1 MIREFLRFPDLF
13 SKGLIRVRAFAASSA
28 HKGLWLAEEM
38 SADTLNHALTM
49 WDVDG
54 ELDAAVM
61 ESAFLH
67 VLDEAEVL
75 RVTFADDGEGLRL
88 TPRELGDW
96 RPFHLDLSAAADPE
110 QAAREALA
118 DLIRK
123 PFDLGH
129 DLLFRMGVVTLAPA
143 RSLVVIAYHHLV
155 SDGFG
160 TGGLLSRRLAEVYT
174 ALARG
179 EEAPA
184 PPHPWDAES
193 FTAEAADYLASPRF
207 TEDTGFWRD
216 YLADAPAPAQLPR
229 VALAD
234 AERAALAEP
243 MSSADRWG
251 ELTEPIG
258 MVSRTLTVPRAE
270 ADAWTEAAKAMG
282 VWTSTMLTAAA
293 ALYVRHR
300 CDRPEFLL
308 SLAVGNRAGVA
319 SRTPGL
325 AVNVV
330 PVRVKVPLDATFTDL
345 ADAVVDETYEI
356 SGHTA
361 CHYSDIQRASGTALS
376 DRGSFGA
383 VMNVVEFVEQL
394 RFGDLPARYLG
405 GTTGSFDELS
415 IGVYTD
421 GSADSDLYIR
431 LDAPA
436 RLYDRA
442 ELRFIGEELT
452 AHIRAVA
459 ADGDLRAGAADTL
472 TGAGRERVLTAPDDT
487 GTPLP
492 LLTVPQLFAQ
502 RVQSAPDAVALES
515 GGGTL
520 TYREL
525 DERSNRLA
533 EVLRGHGVGPDT
545 VVAVA
550 LERSVDLAV
559 ALLGV
564 VKAGGAYLPLDPALP
579 AAHAKLVTGD
589 AAAHTLLTDATT
601 AQTLSAGLGIPALVL
616 ADLTAPTATGT
627 ASTGTAA
634 TAATD
639 LSAPTAT
646 ETAAVT
652 DGTGTATV
660 AGTAAAAATG
670 DAAPAAPLPHPDTL
684 LAVTSASPAAGVPAA
699 VGITHRNLARLA
711 LDRTWRD
718 ATGGSVLWHTPAT
731 SDTLALELWAP
742 LLNGG
747 RVVVAPPGELDAD
760 ALTRARTA
768 HDLTAVWLPA
778 ALFAAIAAGR
788 PAALAGLREVFTGG
802 DRVPAAALRRVRE
815 ACPELTVVTGHG
827 PAEAGLFAA
836 AGRLGAH
843 EPQHRAGTLGRPADN
858 TRLYVLGPGLA
869 PVPVGVTG
877 ELYVAG
883 PGVARGYLGRP
894 ARTAERFLPCP
905 FGPPGALMHRTGD
918 RVRRGADGL
927 IEHVADA
934 GTQADVRGVR
944 VDPAEA
950 EEVLS
955 GHPALAH
962 AVVAA
967 RPDDT
972 GQPRLVAYVVPAD
985 GRSVSGDELRA
996 FAAKRLPES
1005 AVPALFTVLERL
1017 PVTAAGRVDRAA
1029 LPEPVTAP
1037 DTYRAP
1043 RNDTERILAEAFA
1056 EVLEVDRVGIDE
1068 DFFDLGGNSLRAIR
1082 LVGLIRAELK
1092 QEVSI
1097 RRLFAAR
1104 TVTGLSDMWKDLG
1117 RSSRPSL
1124 RRRTK
1129 EGAVL

>member
-1 MIREFLRFPDLF
+1 VICEFLRFPDLF
-13 SKGLIRVRAFAASSA
+13 SKGLIRVRAFAASAA

-54 ELDAAVM
+54 GLDAAVM

-75 RVTFADDGEGLRL
+75 RVTFADDGDGLRL

-96 RPFHLDLSAAADPE
+96 RPFLLDLSAEADPE
-110 QAAREALA
+110 QAARDALA
-118 DLIRK
+118 DLVRE
-123 PFDLGH
+123 PFDLGR
-129 DLLFRMGVVTLAPA
+129 DLLFRMGVVTLAPD
-143 RSLVVIAYHHLV
+143 RSLVVIAYHHLI

-160 TGGLLSRRLAEVYT
+160 TGGLLSKRLAEVYT

-179 EEAPA
+179 EQVPA
-184 PPHPWDAES
+184 LPHPWDAES
-193 FTAEAADYLASPRF
+193 FATEAAGHPASPEF
-207 TEDTGFWRD
+207 TDDTAFWRD
-216 YLADAPAPAQLPR
+216 YLADAPAPAQVPR
-229 VALAD
+229 IALTDTAR
-234 AERAALAEP
+234 AELAEP
-243 MSSADRWG
+243 MSNADRWG
-251 ELTEPIG
+251 ELTGPIG
-258 MVSRTLTVPRAE
+258 MVSRTMTVPRAE
-270 ADAWTEAAKAMG
+270 ADAWTEAAKSLG

-293 ALYVRHR
+293 AAYFRHR

-308 SLAVGNRAGVA
+308 SLAVGNRTGVA

-345 ADAVVDETYEI
+345 ADAIVDETYEI

-394 RFGDLPARYLG
+394 HFGDHPARYLG

-421 GSADSDLYIR
+421 GSADSDLHIR

-442 ELRFIGEELT
+442 ELRFIGEELI
-452 AHIRAVA
+452 AHVRAVV
-459 ADGDLRAGAADTL
+459 ADGEQPVGALDALAGAE
-472 TGAGRERVLTAPDDT
+472 RERVLTAPNQT
-487 GTPLP
+487 EAPLP
-492 LLTVPQLFAQ
+492 GLTVPQLFARQ
-502 RVQSAPDAVALES
+502 AESAPDAVALVS
-515 GGGTL
+515 GDLTL
-520 TYREL
+520 SYREL
-525 DERSNRLA
+525 DERSSRLA
-533 EVLRGHGVGPDT
+533 DALRGRDIGPDT

-550 LERSVDLAV
+550 LPRSVDLVV

-579 AAHAKLVTGD
+579 AARATLVAGD
-589 AAAHTLLTDATT
+589 AGAHALLTDAAT
-601 AQTLSAGLGIPALVL
+601 AQALSADLGTPALVF
-616 ADLTAPTATGT
+616 ADL
-627 ASTGTAA
+627 ASA
-634 TAATD
+634 TA
-639 LSAPTAT
+639 
-646 ETAAVT
+646 
-652 DGTGTATV
+652 
-660 AGTAAAAATG
+660 
-670 DAAPAAPLPHPDTL
+670 DAAPAAPAPHRDNL
-684 LAVTSASPAAGVPAA
+684 LAVTPASPTAGA
-699 VGITHRNLARLA
+699 VTAIGITHRNMERFV

-718 ATGGSVLWHTPAT
+718 AARAAVLWHTPAT

-747 RVVVAPPGELDAD
+747 RVVVAPPGEPGAD
-760 ALTRARTA
+760 ALTKARAA
-768 HDLTAVWLPA
+768 HGVSAAWLPA
-778 ALFAAIAAGR
+778 DRFAEIAAGR
-788 PAALAGLREVFTGG
+788 PESLAGLREVFTGG
-802 DRVPAAALRRVRE
+802 DRVPAAALRRVRR
-815 ACPELTVVTGHG
+815 ACPGLTVVTGHG
-827 PAEAGLFAA
+827 PAEATVFAA
-836 AGRLGAH
+836 ADRLTAG
-843 EPQHRAGTLGRPADN
+843 EPEHRAGTLGRPTDN
-858 TRLYVLGPGLA
+858 TALYVLGPGLA
-869 PVPVGVTG
+869 PVPAGVTG

-883 PGVARGYLGRP
+883 SGVARGYLGRP
-894 ARTAERFLPCP
+894 GRTAERFVPCP
-905 FGPPGALMHRTGD
+905 FGPAGGLMHRTGV
-918 RVRRGADGL
+918 RVRWGADGR

-934 GTQADVRGVR
+934 GAEVEVRGVG
-944 VDPAEA
+944 VELAEV

-955 GHPALAH
+955 EHPAVARS
-962 AVVAA
+962 VVAVKA
-967 RPDDT
+967 DAA
-972 GQPRLVAYVVPAD
+972 GQQRLVAYVVTVD
-985 GRSVSGDELRA
+985 GRAVPGDELRR
-996 FAAKRLPES
+996 FAAGRLPES
-1005 AVPALFTVLERL
+1005 VVPTLFTVLERL
-1017 PVTAAGRVDRAA
+1017 PVTVGGRVDRAA
-1029 LPEPVTAP
+1029 LPEPESEP
-1037 DTYRAP
+1037 DTPRAP

-1056 EVLEVDRVGIDE
+1056 EVLELDRVGIDE

-1104 TVTGLSDMWKDLG
+1104 TVTNLSDMWKDLG
-1117 RSSRPSL
+1117 QSSRPSL